1 VTESLSQLSVTG
13 SLSRRGRSA
22 AASGREPAEHRT
34 VARVMS
40 ILELVLASGK
50 QGMRLGQ
57 LSASIDAPKS
67 SVHGL
72 AKGLVAIGY
81 FREGDGRYFAGP
93 AISSLLATGP
103 GDLHTVYLHALEKLA
118 SEWNE
123 TAILAT
129 LVGDMLVYTASV
141 ESDHLIRV
149 VPQLHKRL
157 PLWPRSAG
165 KCFLAFMQPKR
176 LSAYIRRTF
185 DASTDIDALQSQL
198 AAIRQTR
205 IGINI
210 GESVA
215 EHIGVASPVFS
226 SPDSATIA
234 LVVVGPRA
242 RMEGRVDAIAASIRE
257 TAGALSYQIPGT

>member
-1 VTESLSQLSVTG
+1 
-13 SLSRRGRSA
+13 
-22 AASGREPAEHRT
+22 
-34 VARVMS
+34 MS

-81 FREGDGRYFAGP
+81 FREEGGRYFAGP

-103 GDLHTVYLHALEKLA
+103 SDLHTVQLHALEKLV

-129 LVGDMLVYTASV
+129 LVGDELVYTGSV

-149 VPQLHKRL
+149 VPRLHKRL

-165 KCFLAFMQPKR
+165 KCFLAFMPPRR
-176 LSAYIRRTF
+176 LNAYIRRTF

-198 AAIRQTR
+198 AAIRQTC

-215 EHIGVASPVFS
+215 EHIGVASPIFS
-226 SPDSATIA
+226 SPDSVTSA
-234 LVVVGPRA
+234 LVIVGPRA

-257 TAGALSYQIPGT
+257 TAGALSSQVSGA